1 MFRRGEL
8 KRWRDTSK
16 LMLNSGLGRKR
27 GKRGWGELR
36 DIEDRGFTGWEFG
49 EGGKGDNLANCKLSF

>member
-1 MFRRGEL
+1 
-8 KRWRDTSK
+8 
-16 LMLNSGLGRKR
+16 MLNSGLGRKR

-49 EGGKGDNLANCKLSF
+49 EGGKGENLAHFILISLWSLFVG

>member
-1 MFRRGEL
+1 
-8 KRWRDTSK
+8 
-16 LMLNSGLGRKR
+16 MLNSGLGRKR

-49 EGGKGDNLANCKLSF
+49 EGGKGENLANSK